1 MRRFIPLAVLAA
13 ACVKA
18 PPSDQ
23 LPANQPRAVMLIQDT
38 AERETTQW
46 PSVREDVTIDTT
58 TYDRTPHVV
67 AFGETP
73 VLQSEGA
80 EVRLYGDK
88 DGNQG
93 WSVDNVLL
101 LELFDASGAIK
112 DRTAVGFTDGL
123 LIGKEHVDLLGR
135 QSFRFDAGE
144 VDLSRFVPEHGAWKL
159 RATVLDYYGVGH
171 SSDIW
176 LRIEDRKS
184 APAFEKID

>member
-1 MRRFIPLAVLAA
+1 MRRLIPLAVALA

-18 PPSDQ
+18 PPPDQ
-23 LPANQPRAVMLIQDT
+23 LPANQPHSVMLVQDT

-58 TYDRTPHVV
+58 QYDRTPHVV

-88 DGNQG
+88 DGTQG
-93 WSVDNVLL
+93 WSVDNLLL
-101 LELFDASGAIK
+101 LELFDASGSLR
-112 DRTAVGFTDGL
+112 DRTAIGFTDGL
-123 LIGKEHVDLLGR
+123 LVGKEHVDLLGR
-135 QSFRFDAGE
+135 QSFRFEAGE
-144 VDLSRFVPEHGAWKL
+144 VDLSRFVPEHGAWKI

-171 SSDIW
+171 CSDVW

-184 APAFEKID
+184 GPAFEKID